1 MKAKALYGFSPDL
14 APFVRLSPFEQVAWL
29 QATGSNAIF
38 GGYQDPAFVEAAH
51 AAGMPVYAEFSC
63 FVGRE
68 WWERIP
74 GSRPLTA
81 EGARL
86 EAEKWYYGV
95 NPAVTA
101 VRVDR
106 LAALERLLLDYAP
119 DGVWLDFIR
128 WPCQWGVPA
137 PVLPRTSF
145 DSDTLLLFRH
155 DTGIRVPTDDPQ
167 AAGRALLGRYEAEWT
182 AWRCAQI
189 TTWVAAARAVVR
201 RVRPQAVL
209 GLFGVPWGLAER
221 DGAITKVIGQDY
233 RALGQYVDIFSPMVY
248 HRMCGE
254 AIDWIATIT
263 EEVHALSG
271 KPVWP
276 IIQAVDEPATLPGE
290 EYGRAL
296 DAALHSTASE
306 GVMVF
311 TLEAATAGA
320 KLAVTREKL
329 ARS

>member
-1 MKAKALYGFSPDL
+1 MKTKALYGFSPDL
-14 APFVRLSPFEQVAWL
+14 APLLRLSPTEQVAWL

-74 GSRPLTA
+74 SSRPLTA

-86 EAEKWYYGV
+86 EGEKWYYGV
-95 NPAVTA
+95 NPDVTA

-128 WPCQWGVPA
+128 WPCYWGVPA

-145 DSDTLLLFRH
+145 DSDTLLLFGH

-201 RVRPQAVL
+201 RVCPQAVL
-209 GLFGVPWGLAER
+209 GLFGVPWGLTER

-311 TLEAATAGA
+311 TLEAAIAGA